1 MAIEPLVVRPAP
13 HPYSHPLID
22 WGAAIAGTVV
32 AVAIGF
38 ALLILGVAIGATAIN
53 PWQGASEQAPAW
65 TIGGGLWVIFS
76 NLVALQVGAF
86 VAVRAARWPDHHSG
100 MLQGLVVWA
109 LAFTVAAAVLGFGV
123 TGVLAGADGM
133 TIEQTASRAVDAA
146 QAATGEATGAAATLT
161 PAETDAVQ
169 DAMALTAWWAF
180 AMMILGAVGAI
191 AGGKLGSEHP
201 NWHERDRLPRPVT
214 MADKV

>member
-1 MAIEPLVVRPAP
+1 MALDPVVIQPAP

-22 WGAAIAGTVV
+22 WGSAIAGTLV
-32 AVAIGF
+32 AIAIGF
-38 ALLILGVAIGATAIN
+38 VLLLLGAAIGATAMN
-53 PWQGASEQAPAW
+53 PWQGASEQAPTW
-65 TIGGGLWVIFS
+65 SIGGGLWVIFS

-109 LAFTVAAAVLGFGV
+109 LSFSVAAAVLGFGV
-123 TGVLAGADGM
+123 TSVINEASLAQAASGV
-133 TIEQTASRAVDAA
+133 VDAA
-146 QAATGEATGAAATLT
+146 QAATGEATNSAPQLT

-169 DAMALTAWWAF
+169 DAAALTAWWAF
-180 AMMILGAVGAI
+180 AMMILGGVGAV
-191 AGGKLGSEHP
+191 AGGKLGSTHP
-201 NWHERDRLPRPVT
+201 DWHARERLSRPVT

>member
-1 MAIEPLVVRPAP
+1 MALDPLARPVP

-32 AVAIGF
+32 AIAVGF
-38 ALLILGVAIGATAIN
+38 ALLVLGVAVGATAMN

-65 TIGGGLWVIFS
+65 TIGGGLWTIFS

-86 VAVRAARWPDHHSG
+86 VAVRSARWPDHHSG
-100 MLQGLVVWA
+100 MLQGLLVWA
-109 LAFTVAAAVLGFGV
+109 LAFTVAAGVLGFGV
-123 TGVLAGADGM
+123 SGALLAHGQGLNPDA
-133 TIEQTASRAVDAA
+133 AVDAA
-146 QAATGEATGAAATLT
+146 QAATGEATRAAETLT

-169 DAMALTAWWAF
+169 DATALTAWWAF
-180 AMMILGAVGAI
+180 ATMVLGAVGAV

-201 NWHERDRLPRPVT
+201 DWHERERLPRPTT
-214 MADKV
+214 MADRI